1 MSVFDFPGY
10 LARPSGAAGLRGELI
25 GFNAR
30 TGQPVQAAAGLMA
43 HAAGLRGPDGLGSYS
58 DITPDFYQ
66 TFQHEN
72 WQHPGS
78 EGWSSANVPG
88 WGNNPNLQMFARR
101 GADGLGTSFYPSEG
115 LGWIHV
121 LAAFSIGMLAGVFGV
136 SSRKR

>member
-1 MSVFDFPGY
+1 MSVFNFPGY
-10 LARPSGAAGLRGELI
+10 LARPRAVSGLRGELI

-30 TGQPVQAAAGLMA
+30 TGQPVQAS
-43 HAAGLRGPDGLGSYS
+43 AGLRGPDGLGSYS
-58 DITPDFYQ
+58 DLTPDFYQ

-78 EGWSSANVPG
+78 EGWSTANVPG

-101 GADGLGTSFYPSEG
+101 GVDGLGTSFYPSEG

-121 LAAFSIGMLAGVFGV
+121 LAAFSVGMLVGVFGV